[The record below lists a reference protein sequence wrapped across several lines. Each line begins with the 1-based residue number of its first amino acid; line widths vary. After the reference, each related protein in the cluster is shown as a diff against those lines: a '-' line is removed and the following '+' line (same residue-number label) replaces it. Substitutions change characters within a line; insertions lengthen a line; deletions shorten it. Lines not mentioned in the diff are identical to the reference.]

1 MAQRY
6 YALMRNRYSSERD
19 HPVERYRDYEW
30 DGELFLMT
38 YVTEFYSKWM
48 NAYAYGGATHHEGIQ
63 KLIHTLPSPWS
74 EWTAQ
79 ASQFFIWYSPL
90 DYTARGDLVGLIK
103 VLLPAMTAAFDGPP
117 RDPPPHIYPP
127 GTARMRKY
135 RCDEEPRVS
144 RVPKTR
150 RLGMRVAAPQ
160 RSNREVNGRFGMT
173 PPPAGV
179 EEESEEEDPEEE
191 DPVEEE
197 DPIRESVGET
207 EEKEDEDGR
216 D

>member
-6 YALMRNRYSSERD
+6 YAPMRNRYSSERD

-30 DGELFLMT
+30 DGKLFLMS

-63 KLIHTLPSPWS
+63 KLIHTLPSPWD

-79 ASQFFIWYSPL
+79 ASRFFIWYSPP

-117 RDPPPHIYPP
+117 RNPPPHIYPP
-127 GTARMRKY
+127 GQARMRKY
-135 RCDEEPRVS
+135 RYDEEPHVS
-144 RVPKTR
+144 RAPKRR
-150 RLGMRVAAPQ
+150 RLGMRVSPPP
-160 RSNREVNGRFGMT
+160 RIDREVDRMLEMT
-173 PPPAGV
+173 PPLLNV
-179 EEESEEEDPEEE
+179 EGEDEDEEPLEEGEDPNE
-191 DPVEEE
+191 
-197 DPIRESVGET
+197 ESVGET
-207 EEKEDEDGR
+207 EEEGDEDG
-216 D
+216 DN